1 MNDININFVRNI
13 NPEILKNP
21 LSIYIHWPFCLS
33 KCPYCDFNSHV
44 SKKINTKEWIN
55 AYLTE
60 LKFFQNYFFNR
71 KINSIYFG
79 GGTPSLMDPEIIYEI
94 LNFIKNN
101 AIFDK
106 NIEITLEANPT
117 SSEYKKFQAF
127 KNSGIN
133 RVSIGVQSL
142 ILEDLKFLGREHN
155 KTEAI
160 ETIKIAQEVFPR
172 YSFDLIYA
180 RPNQTLE
187 SWEQELREAMNLAK
201 DHISLYQLTIEK
213 GTKFYQMYK
222 QNQFALPKDDLS
234 NDLYFLTFNEYYAF
248 NQTYQPQNWLNSIQE
263 KKHGLQ
269 KLELLSKHE
278 VISEIIL
285 TGLRLQDGIQQKKA
299 IDKIGDKIE
308 SFIRPNILNF
318 LINEDLIKYD
328 DEKFCTT
335 QKGFRILDYVIS
347 TIINNLE

>member
-1 MNDININFVRNI
+1 MCYWFYD
-13 NPEILKNP
+13 
-21 LSIYIHWPFCLS
+21 
-33 KCPYCDFNSHV
+33 D
-44 SKKINTKEWIN
+44 
-55 AYLTE
+55 YLGIGPGAHGR
-60 LKFFQNYFFNR
+60 LR
-71 KINSIYFG
+71 K
-79 GGTPSLMDPEIIYEI
+79 D
-94 LNFIKNN
+94 
-101 AIFDK
+101 
-106 NIEITLEANPT
+106 
-117 SSEYKKFQAF
+117 
-127 KNSGIN
+127 
-133 RVSIGVQSL
+133 
-142 ILEDLKFLGREHN
+142 
-155 KTEAI
+155 
-160 ETIKIAQEVFPR
+160 
-172 YSFDLIYA
+172 
-180 RPNQTLE
+180 
-187 SWEQELREAMNLAK
+187 
-201 DHISLYQLTIEK
+201 
-213 GTKFYQMYK
+213 
-222 QNQFALPKDDLS
+222 
-234 NDLYFLTFNEYYAF
+234 FNEYYAF